1 MNPISDIAQT
11 IQLSVAPVFLLAGI
25 GALLNVVTSRLGRA
39 VDRARVLEERLTPPA
54 APTEAPRIRDELMVL
69 DRRMLLSHRSIAL
82 CSLSALLVCI
92 LVAALFIADLADLAG
107 GSAVAILFI
116 AAMAALIGGLGFF
129 LAEVT
134 LATRMLRVRAE
145 LFMKD

>member
-1 MNPISDIAQT
+1 MNAFSDIAQT

-39 VDRARVLEERLTPPA
+39 VDRARILEERLTTRESPPD
-54 APTEAPRIRDELMVL
+54 APRFRDELMVL
-69 DRRMLLSHRSIAL
+69 DRRMLLAQRSITL
-82 CSLSALLVCI
+82 CSLSALLVCV
-92 LVAALFIADLADLAG
+92 LVATLFLVVLADLNAG
-107 GSAVAILFI
+107 GLVAILFI
-116 AAMAALIGGLGFF
+116 AAMIALIGGLSLF

-145 LFMKD
+145 LFMKT